1 MWYAWD
7 RMGEFAIANE
17 LRQAALD
24 QVEAT
29 GFYEY
34 MNPIIGEGLG
44 SDRQSWTAAAVLD
57 LLSVSQDNITQ
68 GS

>member
-17 LRQAALD
+17 LRQAALG
-24 QVEAT
+24 QVEAS

-34 MNPIIGEGLG
+34 MNPITGEGLG